1 MARISGPSDL
11 TMDFVTVG
19 ELTIFL
25 PVDLPEGGQLQI
37 VIGDNVLAAPDLRVD
52 LPRGA
57 MVALLDSENAVRL
70 VPQLKDQ
77 KLPPGSRAA
86 ELPNMNPYGLPL
98 LRPLWIPEGGFL
110 NVRVGED
117 VTAMPQPST
126 PLAKGALLAVLP
138 PGPAELFRRE
148 FKKARGQNPYAITPN
163 GVAR

>member
-37 VIGDNVLAAPDLRVD
+37 VIGDNVLATPDLRVD
-52 LPRGA
+52 LPRGS
-57 MVALLDSENAVRL
+57 MVALMDSENAVRL

-86 ELPNMNPYGLPL
+86 ELPTMSPYGLPL
-98 LRPLWIPEGGFL
+98 LRPPPTRGLAL
-110 NVRVGED
+110 RL
-117 VTAMPQPST
+117 
-126 PLAKGALLAVLP
+126 PLP
-138 PGPAELFRRE
+138 
-148 FKKARGQNPYAITPN
+148 
-163 GVAR
+163 

>member
-19 ELTIFL
+19 ELTIYL

-52 LPRGA
+52 LPRGS
-57 MVALLDSENAVRL
+57 MVALMDSENAVRL

-77 KLPPGSRAA
+77 RLPPGSRAA
-86 ELPNMNPYGLPL
+86 ELPTMSPYGLPL

-110 NVRVGED
+110 NVRVGQD

-138 PGPAELFRRE
+138 PEPAELFRRE
-148 FKKARGQNPYAITPN
+148 IKKARGQNPYAITPN